1 MEETRLV
8 EETLST
14 TSRRAWDSLYRQTEA
29 LVWGDRPIGFLEEFA
44 ALLAPQGNG
53 GARLMDAAAGEGR
66 NLGGLMELSAEVW
79 ACDSSPHAL
88 GKIAPR
94 LRGSVARS
102 VCDLARLPFAD
113 ECFDG
118 VLATDII
125 ETLPDP
131 EPALREIH
139 RVLRPGGRLL
149 CNIPGFEDEI
159 AGVDMLPLG
168 ENRFLFR
175 GAFFYRFLAEH
186 ESQALLT
193 RNGFA
198 ILRNEIC
205 RWVEEPHPEF
215 RSRRHAHTSRVFLVE
230 KATVAEAR

>member
-1 MEETRLV
+1 MDT
-8 EETLST
+8 TLST
-14 TSRRAWDSLYRQTEA
+14 TNCCAWDTLYRRTEA

-44 ALLAPQGNG
+44 PFLAPRRDGS
-53 GARLMDAAAGEGR
+53 ARLLDAAAGEGR
-66 NLGGLMELSAEVW
+66 NLSGLIDLPAEVY
-79 ACDSSPHAL
+79 ACDASAHAL
-88 GKIAPR
+88 GKIPAV
-94 LRGSVARS
+94 LRERVRRS

-113 ECFDG
+113 GFFDG

-131 EPALREIH
+131 EPALRAIH

-175 GAFFYRFLAEH
+175 GTFFYRFLAEP
-186 ESQALLT
+186 ESVDLLT
-193 RNGFA
+193 RSGFT
-198 ILRNEIC
+198 ILRSEIR
-205 RWVEEPHPEF
+205 RWIEEPHPEF
-215 RSRRHAHTSRVFLVE
+215 RGRRHAHTSRVFLVE
-230 KATVAEAR
+230 KPAPAGATA